1 MKRLSREVERRLTS
15 ANGLAELPVL
25 GAGPVL
31 EDVGVEVVEHP
42 AVRVVDRHHD
52 VALPGDAAGVERHE
66 PPTAAA
72 LARLVWGRALGADRG
87 ARVAVGAVVGAVVG
101 EVVGHGVVADEEVL
115 DGRGAGGHAVVVDVH
130 GAAAEVGRGAEA
142 VVVVVIVVVS
152 QGLGA
157 FAEEGVVVP
166 REAVFAEGEALE
178 GL

>member
-1 MKRLSREVERRLTS
+1 MKRLSRKARKRLTS

-66 PPTAAA
+66 RAAAA
-72 LARLVWGRALGADRG
+72 LPRLAWGRALGADRG